1 VSNKQVTV
9 LEAIVE
15 DVATALFQKW
25 GNALPED
32 QRTEEALTALSKN
45 AKETTYFVIQMFMD
59 KFNQE
64 ADALKSQD

>member
-1 VSNKQVTV
+1 MSDNQVTV
-9 LEAIVE
+9 LQAIVD

-32 QRTEEALTALSKN
+32 QRTDDALAALSTN

-64 ADALKSQD
+64 AESLKSQD

>member
-1 VSNKQVTV
+1 MTQVTV

>member
-1 VSNKQVTV
+1 MSSNQVTV
-9 LEAIVE
+9 LQAIVD

-32 QRTEEALTALSKN
+32 QRSEEALSALSTN

-64 ADALKSQD
+64 AEVLKNQD